1 MAPVL
6 ILDHFD
12 LSAATA
18 WAREKIFQLIEYR
31 YVQTLPTMIT
41 KPGDSLE
48 DIDAVFRVRFSDTSL
63 CEVIHITAPEYKGG
77 VSQAANPHNKTNRR

>member
-12 LSAATA
+12 LSAASP
-18 WAREKIFQLIEYR
+18 WAREKLFQLIEYR

-41 KPGDSLE
+41 KPGDSMV
-48 DIDAVFRVRFSDTSL
+48 DIDMVFRVRFSDTSL
-63 CEVIHITAPEYKGG
+63 CEVIYITAPEFKGG
-77 VSQAANPHNKTNRR
+77 VTINSDPNNKPKKY